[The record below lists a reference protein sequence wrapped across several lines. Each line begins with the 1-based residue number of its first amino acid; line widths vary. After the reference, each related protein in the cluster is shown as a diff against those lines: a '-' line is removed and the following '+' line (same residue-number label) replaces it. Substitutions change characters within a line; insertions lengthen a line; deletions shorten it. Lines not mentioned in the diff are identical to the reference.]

1 MSGDNRDLRSA
12 CLWAI
17 ALAIAVILF
26 EGTTVRAVLGLPMV
40 LLISGHTLLRAIGIR
55 ADSPVEHLIYAIGA
69 SLVAGIAGGFVLN
82 AIGLMT
88 PLGWAIWYLL
98 VVTSA
103 SALAIRRFGAAAS
116 LPWPRL
122 VPIRAPHAIA
132 FALAALLTTAAYA
145 LAVHDEVVI
154 AVLLV
159 DQRRR
164 VLPAALAAGRGEE
177 QRRGALPVVAFGAVG
192 LLVTPYVFLSEQQ
205 SHHPHGRVI
214 SPQDLPGAAN
224 IPRATP
230 APRGADGRD
239 ADATPAASARRITR
253 TGRAAPGRSART
265 AAGS

>member
-12 CLWAI
+12 CLCAI

-145 LAVHDEVVI
+145 LAVHDEAKQQQFKYTEFWMVPSPDNGSLSLGIRSEEEKRLRFDVEV
-154 AVLLV
+154 AVDGLPFAVFRSVEITPGQLWTQKIPV
-159 DQRRR
+159 PQRSVPQKAEARLYRLDDKRLYRR
-164 VLPAALAAGRGEE
+164 VSA
-177 QRRGALPVVAFGAVG
+177 
-192 LLVTPYVFLSEQQ
+192 Y
-205 SHHPHGRVI
+205 
-214 SPQDLPGAAN
+214 LPG
-224 IPRATP
+224 
-230 APRGADGRD
+230 
-239 ADATPAASARRITR
+239 S
-253 TGRAAPGRSART
+253 
-265 AAGS
+265 